1 MEENKLQKG
10 KILISE
16 PFLNDPNFKRTI
28 ILLAEHNEEGSVGF
42 ILNKPTNLKIKDA
55 IEDFPEFEAI
65 VYYGGPVQINT
76 LQFIHKAG
84 DIIEGSV
91 EIADGL
97 YWGGS
102 FDILKTL
109 IENNQVTPE
118 DFRFFI
124 GYSGWGE
131 EQLEDEMKIK
141 SWIVADSKIEN
152 IFSDEPDKLWR
163 EILKSMGKKFAI
175 LASFP
180 ENPSVN

>member
-1 MEENKLQKG
+1 MENKPEKG

-28 ILLAEHNEEGSVGF
+28 ILLTEHGDEGSVGF
-42 ILNKPTNLKIKDA
+42 ILNKPTEIKLNDA
-55 IEDFPEFEAI
+55 LENYAEFDSQ
-65 VYYGGPVQINT
+65 VYFGGPVQIDT

-91 EIADGL
+91 EIVPGL

-102 FDILKTL
+102 FDSLKDKIENGILK
-109 IENNQVTPE
+109 PY

-124 GYSGWGE
+124 GYSGWSEGQLME
-131 EQLEDEMKIK
+131 EIKIN
-141 SWIVADSKIEN
+141 SWIVADTKIDD
-152 IFSDEPDKLWR
+152 IFSDEPDNLWR
-163 EILKSMGKKFAI
+163 DILKGMGKKFAI

>member
-1 MEENKLQKG
+1 MPIKKPEKG

-28 ILLAEHNEEGSVGF
+28 ILLSEHNEDGSVGF
-42 ILNKPTNLKIKDA
+42 ILNKPTDLMLNDTLD
-55 IEDFPEFEAI
+55 DFPEFKAP
-65 VYYGGPVQINT
+65 VYFGGPVQLNT

-91 EIADGL
+91 EIMPGL
-97 YWGGS
+97 FWGGS
-102 FDILKTL
+102 FEALRDKIDLG
-109 IENNQVTPE
+109 IITPN

-124 GYSGWGE
+124 GYSGWAE
-131 EQLEDEMKIK
+131 EQLKEEMKIN
-141 SWIVADSKIEN
+141 SWIVADTKIED
-152 IFSDEPDKLWR
+152 IFSDEPDNLWR
-163 EILKSMGKKFAI
+163 DILKGMGKKFAI

>member
-1 MEENKLQKG
+1 MQEKPAKG

-28 ILLAEHNEEGSVGF
+28 ILLTEHSEEGSVGF
-42 ILNKPTNLKIKDA
+42 VLNKPTEYNISQV
-55 IEDFPEFEAI
+55 IEDFPDFNSI
-65 VYYGGPVQINT
+65 VYYGGPVQLNT
-76 LQFIHKAG
+76 LQFLYRG
-84 DIIEGSV
+84 ENIIDNSI
-91 EIADGL
+91 EITPGL

-109 IENNQVTPE
+109 IESHAVSPS
-118 DFRFFI
+118 DFRFFL
-124 GYSGWGE
+124 GYSGWNEGQIDE
-131 EQLEDEMKIK
+131 EIGIN
-141 SWIVADSKIEN
+141 SWIVTKTSIDN

>member
-1 MEENKLQKG
+1 MQEEPAKG

-28 ILLAEHNEEGSVGF
+28 ILLSDHNDDGTVGF
-42 ILNKPTNLKIKDA
+42 ILNKPTQFRVHHLL
-55 IEDFPEFEAI
+55 EDFPEFDAP
-65 VYYGGPVQINT
+65 VYFGGPVQVNS
-76 LQFIHKAG
+76 LQFIHRAG
-84 DIIEGSV
+84 KILEDST
-91 EIADGL
+91 EICDGL

-102 FDILKTL
+102 FEILKLL
-109 IENNQVTPE
+109 IEAKQVQPS

-124 GYSGWGE
+124 GYSGWEAGQLGE
-131 EQLEDEMKIK
+131 EIKIS
-141 SWIVADSKIEN
+141 SWIVTPTNTDN
-152 IFSDEPDKLWR
+152 VFSDEPDKLWG